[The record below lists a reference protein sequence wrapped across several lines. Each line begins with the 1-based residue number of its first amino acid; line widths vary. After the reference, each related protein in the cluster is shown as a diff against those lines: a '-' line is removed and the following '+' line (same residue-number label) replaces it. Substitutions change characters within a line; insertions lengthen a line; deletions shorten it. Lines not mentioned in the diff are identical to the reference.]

1 MVSPMDQRD
10 QEFLSKQ
17 LSHLPPPAP
26 GSGGTIMLAMAAI
39 FLAGVTLGAL
49 MFDFKA
55 PPTQT
60 VERTR
65 AAVQTAMTWPS
76 PPTVPFAR

>member
-1 MVSPMDQRD
+1 MDQRD
-10 QEFLSKQ
+10 QEFLSRQ
-17 LSHLPPPAP
+17 LRHLPPPSP
-26 GSGGTIMLAMAAI
+26 GSGGTLMLALAAV

-55 PPTQT
+55 PPTQR

-65 AAVQTAMTWPS
+65 TAMQTAMSWSS
-76 PPTVPFAR
+76 PATVPFAR

>member
-1 MVSPMDQRD
+1 
-10 QEFLSKQ
+10 
-17 LSHLPPPAP
+17 
-26 GSGGTIMLAMAAI
+26 MLTMAAI

-49 MFDFKA
+49 MFDFKS

-65 AAVQTAMTWPS
+65 AATQTAMSWPS
-76 PPTVPFAR
+76 PTVPFAR

>member
-1 MVSPMDQRD
+1 MDQRD

-17 LSHLPPPAP
+17 LRHLPPSSP
-26 GSGGTIMLAMAAI
+26 GSGGTIMLTMAAI

-49 MFDFKA
+49 MFDFKS

-65 AAVQTAMTWPS
+65 AATQTAMSWPS
-76 PPTVPFAR
+76 PTVPFAR